1 MKKVFKSLVCLA
13 IVLGLL
19 VIFAGCPETANMAE
33 KNEEQNKDKID
44 TTVKIKPK
52 GMSYFTFFD
61 TVSYV
66 YSYTDDTEEVFREN
80 CEEVS
85 GILGKYHRL
94 FDIYYE
100 HSGVVN
106 LRTINL
112 NAGGEPLKVDRE
124 LIDFLLYAKEMYN
137 TTNGEMNIMMGS
149 VLRLW
154 HDCREEGD
162 RIPTEEELAEANK
175 HTDISLLE
183 IDKENCT
190 VRISDPEASIDVGAL
205 GKGYATEIAAKALED
220 KGINSYVL
228 NIGGNIRIIGTKVDG
243 SGWDTGIKNPLDPST
258 YAMYLTI
265 SDISCVT
272 SGNYERYYIVN
283 GERYH
288 HIIDKDTLMPAQYFG
303 SVSIFTHDSGLA
315 DALSTAL
322 FSMSYE
328 DGLALVNKI
337 GGVEVVWITNGGE
350 IYKTDG
356 IAALENHNYGK
367 K

>member
-1 MKKVFKSLVCLA
+1 MKKVFKSLICLA

-19 VIFAGCPETANMAE
+19 VVLAGCPETANKAE
-33 KNEEQNKDKID
+33 NFGEQIKDKINPPA
-44 TTVKIKPK
+44 KIDPK
-52 GMSYFTFFD
+52 GMVYFTFFD

-66 YSYTDDTEEVFREN
+66 YSYTDDTQEAFEEN
-80 CEEVS
+80 CKRVTDV
-85 GILGKYHRL
+85 LGEYHKL

-112 NAGGEPLKVDRE
+112 NAGGEPMKVDRK

-154 HDCREEGD
+154 HDCREEGK
-162 RIPTEEELAEANK
+162 RIPTSEELAEASK
-175 HTDISLLE
+175 HTNISLLE
-183 IDKENCT
+183 IDEVNCT

-205 GKGYATEIAAKALED
+205 GKGYATEKAAKTLQD
-220 KGINSYVL
+220 SGITSYVL

-243 SGWDTGIKNPLDPST
+243 SGWDTGIKNPRDPST

-265 SDISCVT
+265 SNTSCVT
-272 SGNYERYYIVN
+272 SGNYERYYVVN

-303 SVSIFTHDSGLA
+303 SVSIFTPDSGLA

-328 DGLALVNKI
+328 DGLALVKRI
-337 GGVEVVWITNGGE
+337 GGVEVVWITNEGE